1 MAKLIIVIIMFLLAV
16 GSEWLKARKKK
27 AVPNIPH
34 RRATAATASTVP
46 KIMPDRHL
54 QPAKATEAVLFE
66 EGQPS
71 TPRETAK
78 TATAHVGS
86 QAVVSREELRRAVIW
101 SEILKPKF

>member
-27 AVPNIPH
+27 AVRNIPH
-34 RRATAATASTVP
+34 RQVAAAPAFAASQA
-46 KIMPDRHL
+46 MPQRRS
-54 QPAKATEAVLFE
+54 QPVKATETLLFE

-71 TPRETAK
+71 TSRNTAETA
-78 TATAHVGS
+78 TIHAGTHTE
-86 QAVVSREELRRAVIW
+86 VSREELRRAVIW

>member
-27 AVPNIPH
+27 AVPNIP
-34 RRATAATASTVP
+34 RRRVSAATASTVS
-46 KIMPDRHL
+46 KIMPDKHS
-54 QPAKATEAVLFE
+54 QPAKATEVMLFE

-71 TPRETAK
+71 TPRETAEA
-78 TATAHVGS
+78 ATTHAVP
-86 QAVVSREELRRAVIW
+86 QAIVSREELRKAVIW